1 MEIEII
7 MSIFGKCNDEIKTRV
22 SESTKFDFATLARE
36 VQMSESELLRH
47 VVHIYVYGEDE
58 VSRLQQEQLNKI
70 ASRRS
75 RKG

>member
-22 SESTKFDFATLARE
+22 SESTKFDFAKLAHE

-47 VVHIYVYGEDE
+47 VVHIYIYGDDE
-58 VSRLQQEQLNKI
+58 VLRLQQEQLNRI
-70 ASRRS
+70 ASRRAH
-75 RKG
+75 KG